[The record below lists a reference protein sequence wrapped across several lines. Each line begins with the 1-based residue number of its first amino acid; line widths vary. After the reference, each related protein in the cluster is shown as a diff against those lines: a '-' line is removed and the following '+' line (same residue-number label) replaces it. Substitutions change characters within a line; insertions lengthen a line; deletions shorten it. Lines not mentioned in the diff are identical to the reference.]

1 MSVIDSKGGLS
12 KATKELFARWADVR
26 ETWTDAQSR
35 EFEKTFLEPLEQ
47 DVRSALSAL
56 DHLHL
61 TLQSIHSDCG

>member
-12 KATKELFARWADVR
+12 KAAKELFARWNEVR

-35 EFEKTFLEPLEQ
+35 EFARTFLEPLEQ

-61 TLQSIHSDCG
+61 ILQAIHNDCG